1 MKPTVSE
8 IIIFL
13 LSDIFIDPIFVSN
26 VANTISLTNISEDVR
41 LLKIVDL
48 PLLV

>member
-13 LSDIFIDPIFVSN
+13 LSDIFIDPIFVSK
-26 VANTISLTNISEDVR
+26 VANTISFTNMSADVR